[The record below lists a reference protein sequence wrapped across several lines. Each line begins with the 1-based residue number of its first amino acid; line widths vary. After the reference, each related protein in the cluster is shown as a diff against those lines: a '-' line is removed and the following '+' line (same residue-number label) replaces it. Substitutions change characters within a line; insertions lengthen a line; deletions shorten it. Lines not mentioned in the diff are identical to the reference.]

1 MLQHAG
7 HLKNVYD
14 AEVQDNV
21 LGLRA
26 GLVTRWEC
34 CGHHVH
40 AQLHPLLPH
49 AVADLVRRARA
60 ERHRPALA
68 CTFSVHNVNF
78 ISTSH
83 CCKQAGRQRGRHLAS
98 GGCRPLLNGD
108 AKMIM
113 SRHLHSTIMLKQLAP
128 GFALVT
134 HGCSRNRD
142 TVSGSPI

>member
-49 AVADLVRRARA
+49 AVADLVRRPRA

-68 CTFSVHNVNF
+68 ICTFANSLP
-78 ISTSH
+78 
-83 CCKQAGRQRGRHLAS
+83 GLGHLAE
-98 GGCRPLLNGD
+98 GW
-108 AKMIM
+108 
-113 SRHLHSTIMLKQLAP
+113 LHSSLSAHRGMA
-128 GFALVT
+128 
-134 HGCSRNRD
+134 
-142 TVSGSPI
+142 